1 MGGAK
6 DFPKVFKS
14 LERMDNYSVGN
25 FQLLICYLNPDS
37 MVGWFATYTYKTHI
51 YIILFFIYM
60 KQIDIICVYYATI
73 HTLNF
78 RYNLYNWVYI
88 YHHIIYV

>member
-37 MVGWFATYTYKTHI
+37 MVGWFATYTYKTHTHI
-51 YIILFFIYM
+51 YNIIL
-60 KQIDIICVYYATI
+60 
-73 HTLNF
+73 
-78 RYNLYNWVYI
+78 YI
-88 YHHIIYV
+88 YEIN